1 MRKKIE
7 EKIGA
12 PKKEQLYGNMYWIL
26 VILRVL
32 TVPLWQ
38 MIVNGFKEYHE
49 NHVHNRRK
57 TLLMTIDSRSV
68 ENLESQ
74 EAVD

>member
-12 PKKEQLYGNMYWIL
+12 AKKEQLYGNMYWIL

-32 TVPLWQ
+32 TVPL
-38 MIVNGFKEYHE
+38 
-49 NHVHNRRK
+49 
-57 TLLMTIDSRSV
+57 
-68 ENLESQ
+68 
-74 EAVD
+74 